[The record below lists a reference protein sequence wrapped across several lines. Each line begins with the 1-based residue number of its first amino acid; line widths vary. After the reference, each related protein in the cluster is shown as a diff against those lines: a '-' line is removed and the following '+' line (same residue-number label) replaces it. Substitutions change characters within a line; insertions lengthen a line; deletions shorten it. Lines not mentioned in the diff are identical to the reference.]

1 MSTRGKPP
9 AASAASW
16 SPRCWRT
23 LAREFRLAVL
33 RLCQAQLGTGEVVG
47 AEQEAV
53 LAWLRVEP
61 VALRA
66 LRSASIYSRIGRHN
80 VRALLHSL
88 AAWRQRT
95 SGSGLVIDVDLD
107 RLAVVRRPPID
118 QRSGLYYT
126 KASTLDAYEVLRQ
139 LIDAA
144 DTLRGVLIAVTLRP
158 ELVTDEARADCRRG
172 LGAAARRGGTHRP
185 LHAATTRP
193 LLRRAGRL
201 AAS

>member
-1 MSTRGKPP
+1 
-9 AASAASW
+9 
-16 SPRCWRT
+16 
-23 LAREFRLAVL
+23 
-33 RLCQAQLGTGEVVG
+33 
-47 AEQEAV
+47 V

-126 KASTLDAYEVLRQ
+126 KAATLDAYEVLRQ
-139 LIDAA
+139 LIDDA

-172 LGAAARRGGTHRP
+172 LGAAARRGGTSAVTRRYN
-185 LHAATTRP
+185 AAAPTP
-193 LLRRAGRL
+193 SWPAGCVLTPRTPARL
-201 AAS
+201 SSRSSR